1 MRATPSPAQSLPASD
16 EGISTPV
23 PAAEIDASCRAPI
36 LFLLVS
42 AAVWVVISSV
52 LGMIGSLKFHA
63 PGLLADSAFFTYGRV
78 HPAALNALVYGFGM
92 QAGLGVI
99 LWMLAHLGRT
109 RLVGNVGIVMGGILW
124 NIGMTAGVLGILGGD
139 STGYQLLEMP
149 RYATFPL
156 FIGYLMIGIGALL
169 TFHTRRERQLS
180 SSQWFALAALFWF
193 PWIFSTAEFFLV
205 GHPVRGALQMVLDSW
220 YVNNLKTVWFGFAGL
235 AAIFYFIPKLIERPL
250 YSHYIGLFV
259 FWTLALFGSW
269 GAIPPGSPLPEWL
282 PTLSIMGA
290 LLTIVPIL
298 AVAINVYRT
307 KGDCAKIKESRSMKF
322 FLFGTLAYIISGLAG
337 AVMLLRRVSVVVN
350 FTWFLPAQ
358 SQLLLY
364 GFVAI
369 TLFGAI
375 YHIVPRL
382 LQTEFPSKGMICGTF
397 FLAAAGILLYCVPL
411 AIGGI
416 LQGLGMNDAAK
427 PFSEVMNS
435 SLVFLRIST
444 IGDFLML
451 LANCLLLLN
460 LIRIHVRAGRT
471 VAAAAWAAHSNTAG
485 VRA

>member
-1 MRATPSPAQSLPASD
+1 MSATPFPAQSLPPGD
-16 EGISTPV
+16 EATSTPV

-42 AAVWVVISSV
+42 AGVWVVISSI
-52 LGMIGSLKFHA
+52 LGMIATMKFHA
-63 PGLLADSAFFTYGRV
+63 PNLLAGSAFFTYGRV
-78 HPAALNALVYGFGM
+78 HPAALNSLVYGFGM
-92 QAGLGVI
+92 QAGLGVL

-109 RLVGNVGIVMGGILW
+109 RLVGNVAIVMGGLLW
-124 NIGMTAGVLGILGGD
+124 NIGMTAGVLGILSGD
-139 STGYQLLEMP
+139 STGFQLLEMP

-156 FIGYLMIGIGALL
+156 FIGYLIIGVAAML
-169 TFHTRRERQLS
+169 TYHNRRERQLL
-180 SSQWFALAALFWF
+180 SSQWLALAALFWF

-205 GHPVRGALQMVLDSW
+205 GHPVRGALQMVLNSW

-235 AAIFYFIPKLIERPL
+235 AAIFYFIPKLIDRPL

-259 FWTLALFGSW
+259 FWTLALFGSSA
-269 GAIPPGSPLPEWL
+269 AIPPASPLPEWL
-282 PTLSIMGA
+282 PTLSIMCA

-298 AVAINVYRT
+298 AVAVNVYRT
-307 KGDCAKIKESRSMKF
+307 KGDCSKIKESRPMRF
-322 FLFGTLAYIISGLAG
+322 FLFGTLAYVISGLAG

-382 LQTEFPSKGMICGTF
+382 LQTDFPSPGMITGTF
-397 FLAAAGILLYCVPL
+397 WLAVLGILFYSVPL

-416 LQGLGMNDAAK
+416 LQGLAMNDAAK
-427 PFSEVMNS
+427 PFSDVMSS

-471 VAAAAWAAHSNTAG
+471 AAAAAWTANSNTAG